1 MKCVKKVNF
10 ISVVQYSTLDSLKKK
25 RHFDINIL
33 KIQNIATLTMGIEK
47 NESDNMQRKYL
58 SLLIDITNII
68 NHYQNIGKVKILKIY
83 FRIYFCAL
91 FIL

>member
-1 MKCVKKVNF
+1 MCKKSKF
-10 ISVVQYSTLDSLKKK
+10 YICRTIQYIRLIKKKK

>member
-1 MKCVKKVNF
+1 MCKKSKF
-10 ISVVQYSTLDSLKKK
+10 YICRTIQYIRLIKKK

>member
-1 MKCVKKVNF
+1 MCKKSKF
-10 ISVVQYSTLDSLKKK
+10 YICRTIQHIRLIKKK